1 MCGGTAWILLMVAVV
16 LCVVCLFIPWNPLLD
31 AELKVECHSKQV
43 YSFREF
49 GERII
54 RRESIYEDLQ
64 NLVPNFHSFGSRKQI
79 FEYILRRYFV
89 SPRHRKLLRII
100 EVGAYKG
107 NFTNDMAISCRRFN
121 IACAIIAIDTWQ
133 YNSWMRG
140 YGDPENGNDTLF
152 FNEYLSNIVYYNN
165 SQIVAPYRI
174 STRGAYV
181 ALKCA
186 GVKADLIYVDADH
199 TFKAVYDDMNMYYD
213 LLADNGVMFGD
224 DLWFPEV
231 KRAVDAFSKLRKGN
245 LIDLG
250 QMDARTWLVEK
261 DVKYFQRDFESQE

>member
-31 AELKVECHSKQV
+31 AELKVECHSKQSLDHS
-43 YSFREF
+43 SFPKVELPLKF
-49 GERII
+49 
-54 RRESIYEDLQ
+54 
-64 NLVPNFHSFGSRKQI
+64 PK
-79 FEYILRRYFV
+79 
-89 SPRHRKLLRII
+89 RII